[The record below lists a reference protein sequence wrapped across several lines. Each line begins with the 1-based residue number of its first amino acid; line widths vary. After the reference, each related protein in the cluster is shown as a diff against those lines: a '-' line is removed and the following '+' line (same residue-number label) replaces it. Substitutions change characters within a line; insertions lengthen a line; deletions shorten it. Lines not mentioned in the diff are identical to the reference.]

1 MENRTNELKELCTEL
16 DDSAKIITAQLIDE
30 LVFLEER
37 LQKLRELPFI
47 AYNPKNPMQQIPTA
61 ASKQYKEFLQQYNN
75 CIKIFLSVLGKD
87 TGGETSPLREYL
99 NRIKNGGVKFESR

>member
-1 MENRTNELKELCTEL
+1 MENRTEQLKELCAEL
-16 DDSAKIITAQLIDE
+16 DESSKIVTLQLIDE
-30 LVFLEER
+30 MVFLETR

-47 AYNPKNPMQQIPTA
+47 AYNRKNPMQQIPTA

-99 NRIKNGGVKFESR
+99 NRIRNGGVKFESR